1 MAEEAKIIAQ
11 LAPAATTETVLYT
24 VPAATQ
30 FIGSTLRVCNR
41 DSVATTFRIALRPA
55 GAATTDEMYIAF
67 DIPVAANDTTGIT
80 DGITLGAT
88 DDIVVY
94 ADSGSLSFNLSGIEI
109 T

>member
-55 GAATTDEMYIAF
+55 AAATTDEMYIAF
-67 DIPVAANDTTGIT
+67 DIPVAAYDTTGIT

-94 ADSGSLSFNLSGIEI
+94 AGSANLSFNLSGVEI

>member
-11 LAPAATTETVLYT
+11 LAPAITTETVLYT
-24 VPAATQ
+24 VPEATQ

-41 DSVATTFRIALRPA
+41 GATATTFRIALRPA

-67 DIPVAANDTTGIT
+67 DILVAGNDTTGIT

-94 ADSGSLSFNLSGIEI
+94 AGSANLSFNLSGVEI

>member
-11 LAPAATTETVLYT
+11 LAPDITTETVLYT

-41 DSVATTFRIALRPA
+41 DSVPTSFRIALRPA
-55 GAATTDEMYIAF
+55 GAATTNEMYIAF
-67 DIPVAANDTTGIT
+67 DIPVAGNDTTGIT

-94 ADSGSLSFNLSGIEI
+94 AGSANLSFNLSGLEI